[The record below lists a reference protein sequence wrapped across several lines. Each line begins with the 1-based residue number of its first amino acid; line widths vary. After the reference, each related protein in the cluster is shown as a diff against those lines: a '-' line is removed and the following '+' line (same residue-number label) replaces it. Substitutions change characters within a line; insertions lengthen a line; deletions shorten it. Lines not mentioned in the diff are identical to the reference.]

1 MALLRVIVVLVASLL
16 TLQGEALAQAG
27 KVYRVG
33 LVGAGAPDVGLLGPT
48 AVNAF
53 AKRGY
58 VADQNILFERRA
70 GQGKARLTACPGSST
85 NSSPTMST

>member
-1 MALLRVIVVLVASLL
+1 LTIPRCIVFAAAAFALLQS
-16 TLQGEALAQAG
+16 GALAQSG

-33 LVGAGAPDVGLLGPT
+33 LVGAGAPDVGLLGPPV
-48 AVNAF
+48 ANAF

-70 GQGKARLTACPGSST
+70 GQGKVDRLPGSST
-85 NSSPTMST
+85 NSSPAVST